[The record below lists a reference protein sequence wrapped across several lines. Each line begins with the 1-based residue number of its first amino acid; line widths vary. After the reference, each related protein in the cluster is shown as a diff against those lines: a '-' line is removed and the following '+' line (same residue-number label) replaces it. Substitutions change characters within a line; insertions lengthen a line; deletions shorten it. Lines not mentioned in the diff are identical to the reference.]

1 MPVVEKSIEVQAP
14 VREVYNQWTQFE
26 EFPNFMEG
34 VERVVQVD
42 DTHLHWEAEIAGR
55 HKEWEANIVE
65 QVPDQRIAWVSYE
78 GPENGGVVSFQPVNG
93 STNVTLQM
101 EYDPEG
107 PIEGIGDK
115 LGFLQRQVETD
126 LKNFKEFIEKRGG
139 VATGAW
145 RGEVDPPNYFA
156 DSPTG
161 GEAIEETEPD
171 QPTGSGTRESGQGG
185 MTGTP
190 NN

>member
-26 EFPNFMEG
+26 EFPEFMEG

-65 QVPDQRIAWVSYE
+65 QVPDQKIAWVSYE
-78 GPENGGVVSFQPVNG
+78 GPENAGIVSFASVNG
-93 STNVTLQM
+93 STSVTLQM

-107 PIEGIGDK
+107 AIEGIGDK
-115 LGFLQRQVETD
+115 LGFLERQVDTD
-126 LKNFKEFIEKRGG
+126 LKNFKHFIERRG
-139 VATGAW
+139 VATGGW
-145 RGEVDPPNYFA
+145 RGKVESPNYFG

-161 GEAIEETEPD
+161 GEAVEQTEPG
-171 QPTGSGTRESGQGG
+171 PGSKPGMSGGDPG

-190 NN
+190 NA